1 MATVES
7 DNRARRDS
15 AARGAVVFALA
26 AVLAAALAACGGG
39 GGGGGGGNSGGSGT
53 PDITAGLPD
62 GPGCTQLDRRSFLA
76 EQFRTQ
82 YFYNDRS
89 PVVDPQPEQLLDA
102 YFKASLFKG
111 NETIPADRFSGYQT
125 TEAYNQFY
133 GEGKTL
139 AYGLAVAGQEVQG
152 KPDQP
157 LWVRDVTPGSPA
169 ALADIRRG
177 DRVRRLNGVAAED
190 AIARFDFA
198 ALTPSKAG
206 DELELELE
214 RSGTR
219 RTVKIAANVHDVVPV
234 RLGRVLTLPDGRRM
248 GLVRFNSMMNLAE
261 PDLTTFFQ
269 GFRDQGVSD
278 IVFDLRYNGGGSV
291 AVGGRI
297 ASMAAGNKA
306 NNQVYA
312 VLRNNAQLQAS
323 NTTYRFATPVSWPG
337 VNRVYVLSG
346 SRTCSA
352 SEQIIAGLRGV
363 GIEVVLI
370 GATTC
375 GKPVGFRPR
384 DHCGLTYSLVN
395 FDSINARGEGGYYA
409 GFAATCRVAEDFT
422 KSMEDPTEPLT
433 AAAMRHAQGLGCPPV
448 SGVDQVPLLQRGQHG
463 PREPAVVDGPDV
475 RGVMV
480 P

>member
-1 MATVES
+1 
-7 DNRARRDS
+7 
-15 AARGAVVFALA
+15 
-26 AVLAAALAACGGG
+26 
-39 GGGGGGGNSGGSGT
+39 
-53 PDITAGLPD
+53 
-62 GPGCTQLDRRSFLA
+62 
-76 EQFRTQ
+76 
-82 YFYNDRS
+82 
-89 PVVDPQPEQLLDA
+89 
-102 YFKASLFKG
+102 
-111 NETIPADRFSGYQT
+111 
-125 TEAYNQFY
+125 
-133 GEGKTL
+133 
-139 AYGLAVAGQEVQG
+139 
-152 KPDQP
+152 
-157 LWVRDVTPGSPA
+157 
-169 ALADIRRG
+169 
-177 DRVRRLNGVAAED
+177 
-190 AIARFDFA
+190 
-198 ALTPSKAG
+198 
-206 DELELELE
+206 
-214 RSGTR
+214 
-219 RTVKIAANVHDVVPV
+219 
-234 RLGRVLTLPDGRRM
+234 
-248 GLVRFNSMMNLAE
+248 
-261 PDLTTFFQ
+261 
-269 GFRDQGVSD
+269 
-278 IVFDLRYNGGGSV
+278 
-291 AVGGRI
+291 
-297 ASMAAGNKA
+297 MAAGNKA

-433 AAAMRHAQGLGCPPV
+433 AAAMRHAQGCPPV
-448 SGVDQVPLLQRGQHG
+448 SGVDQAPLLQRGQHG